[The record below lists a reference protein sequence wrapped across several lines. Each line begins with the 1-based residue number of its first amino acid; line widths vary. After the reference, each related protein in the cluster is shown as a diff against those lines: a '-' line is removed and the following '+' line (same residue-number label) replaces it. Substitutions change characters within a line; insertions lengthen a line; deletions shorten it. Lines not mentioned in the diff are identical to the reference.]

1 MLHIHITKSGIFTG
15 NSLGF
20 LAISDAMRWF
30 SAAAKAPYWKWG
42 PSLPSPLSY
51 FLYKNSI
58 LPSRDTLVIT
68 WVVDII
74 SGKCCAIALT
84 WNNKLACHD
93 WEFVH
98 IYRWTVLAAVDF
110 SRLTEPIININEVN
124 QHRRN
129 GSREK
134 ATPILTGMQAN
145 SLSHLPQRC
154 KAVGSLS
161 SII

>member
-51 FLYKNSI
+51 FLYQNSI

-98 IYRWTVLAAVDF
+98 IYRWMVLAAVDH
-110 SRLTEPIININEVN
+110 SRLTEPIININEIKVV
-124 QHRRN
+124 
-129 GSREK
+129 GMEAEK
-134 ATPILTGMQAN
+134 NDAHSNWHASQFLVTFAATLQ
-145 SLSHLPQRC
+145 SCRF
-154 KAVGSLS
+154 SLS